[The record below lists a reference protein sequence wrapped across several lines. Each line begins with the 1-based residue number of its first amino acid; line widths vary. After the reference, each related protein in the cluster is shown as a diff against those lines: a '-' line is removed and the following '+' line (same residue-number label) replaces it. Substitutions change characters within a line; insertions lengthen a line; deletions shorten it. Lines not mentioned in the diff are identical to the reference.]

1 MNTLKKNNKRN
12 PEINNI
18 TKYKKGNRMGYIFSR
33 IILMLLLLLTFYPLY
48 TLINMSFKQDIII
61 KTDFLGLPQMLD
73 FSNYTRAIKDVILP
87 VGNSLFVCLTVIL
100 ATTVIVA
107 LSGYAYGKMKFYG
120 KEVFY
125 NLVLIVLMI
134 PNVLL
139 IIPTFQIVNRAG
151 WNGSFLGLIMPY
163 ISGMQLFGIIISR
176 AFFEALPDE
185 MFEAGKIDG
194 AGEMYLF
201 LKIALPLAK
210 PVLITA
216 GITSFIAMYNDY
228 IWPSI
233 VLSGKPNLSTFC
245 QIAFNNAGGNGSTD
259 LGYLAAFFVLGT
271 IPLIII
277 CSFLMKYYLQGMVE
291 GAVKS

>member
-1 MNTLKKNNKRN
+1 MNLLIKNKHRN
-12 PEINNI
+12 RFGI
-18 TKYKKGNRMGYIFSR
+18 GYMFSR
-33 IILMLLLLLTFYPLY
+33 LILVILLLLTFYPMY
-48 TLINMSFKQDIII
+48 TLINMSFKQDIMI
-61 KTDFLGLPQMLD
+61 KTDFLGLPQMFDLT
-73 FSNYTRAIKDVILP
+73 NYNRALKDVILP
-87 VGNSLFVCLTVIL
+87 VVNSLFVCVTVIVI
-100 ATTVIVA
+100 TTVIVA

-125 NLVLIVLMI
+125 NLILIVLMI
-134 PNVLL
+134 PGVLL
-139 IIPTFQIVNRAG
+139 IIPTFQIVNKAG
-151 WNGSFLGLIMPY
+151 WNGSFMGLIMPY

-176 AFFEALPDE
+176 SFFEAMPDE

-194 AGEMYLF
+194 ASDIYLF

-259 LGYLAAFFVLGT
+259 LGYLASFFVLGT

-277 CSFLMKYYLQGMVE
+277 CSFSMKYYLQGMLE
-291 GAVKS
+291 GAIKS